1 MPEPEPE
8 NDLHPKKVMLS
19 IWWDFQGA
27 IYYELLP
34 PNTTIDSKLYC
45 TQLESLNV
53 ALKTKRPER
62 RKCDHL
68 FQQDDNEHLSFPIH
82 HKHKR
87 DNHLLSLQNLD
98 DIDQLD
104 VEDII
109 SSSYSEALELIERLE
124 ISRLLQENDVIG
136 RDVRT
141 VTPLV
146 FGLNSLSKYV
156 FKQLNSRPKMFD
168 YSTHII
174 NDDDDDEFDLEEEEE
189 NDNSDIV
196 NELNSDVTFD
206 EEDDND
212 YNMTTIKSNFNGM
225 KIFDEIETCRR
236 DSYFKLKINDS
247 YKYIHKQLACW
258 LLTDKNT
265 RLSNDRLSRV
275 IQSSRKDN
283 TNRF

>member
-62 RKCDHL
+62 RKIKKKKHRWRLLYQPNILNQIKCDHL

-136 RDVRT
+136 RGMT
-141 VTPLV
+141 VQ
-146 FGLNSLSKYV
+146 F
-156 FKQLNSRPKMFD
+156 
-168 YSTHII
+168 
-174 NDDDDDEFDLEEEEE
+174 
-189 NDNSDIV
+189 
-196 NELNSDVTFD
+196 
-206 EEDDND
+206 
-212 YNMTTIKSNFNGM
+212 
-225 KIFDEIETCRR
+225 
-236 DSYFKLKINDS
+236 
-247 YKYIHKQLACW
+247 
-258 LLTDKNT
+258 
-265 RLSNDRLSRV
+265 
-275 IQSSRKDN
+275 
-283 TNRF
+283 